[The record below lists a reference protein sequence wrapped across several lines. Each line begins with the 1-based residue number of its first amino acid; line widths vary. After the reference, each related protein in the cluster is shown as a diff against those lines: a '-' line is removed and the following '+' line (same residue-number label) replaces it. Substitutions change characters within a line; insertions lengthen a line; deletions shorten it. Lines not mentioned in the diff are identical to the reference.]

1 MSWNYRVVRNG
12 HGLRIFDV
20 YYDGAGRPIS
30 THSVPTYVAGESV
43 DDLADQLA
51 LMRDALAK
59 PILDESE
66 IGGDVAQP
74 AHQR

>member
-12 HGLRIFDV
+12 DGLRIFDV
-20 YYDGAGRPIS
+20 YYDDTGRPIS
-30 THSVPTYVAGESV
+30 THSVPTYVAGQNVGE
-43 DDLADQLA
+43 LEGQLT

-66 IGGDVAQP
+66 IGSDVAQP
-74 AHQR
+74 ARQR